1 MRSDAQGPADTTMMG
16 VVHDAY
22 RRDLARA
29 RTALTTEPYP
39 DDQQRKAIAEHLLW
53 MMEML
58 HAHHTGED
66 EGLWP
71 MVLRKNPGAAV
82 IMETMDADHSRIAP
96 AMDGLET
103 AAARYAD
110 DGSEAS
116 RASVLGA
123 LDTLSEVVLPH
134 LRREEDEAMPVVSAS
149 ITAAEWDAWDEE
161 HNIKPKSMTQL
172 GSEAHWIIDNLDP
185 TRYQTV
191 RQLLPPVPR
200 FIVLNGFRGGYRR
213 RATATW
219 GPGDYGPT
227 A

>member
-1 MRSDAQGPADTTMMG
+1 MKPDPQRPADTTMMG
-16 VVHDAY
+16 VVHDAF

-39 DDQQRKAIAEHLLW
+39 DVEQRKAIAEHLLW
-53 MMEML
+53 MMRFL
-58 HAHHTGED
+58 HAHHTSED

-71 MVLRKNPGAAV
+71 MVLRRNPGAAA
-82 IMETMDADHSRIAP
+82 IMATMDADHSRIAP
-96 AMDGLET
+96 AMDALN
-103 AAARYAD
+103 AAATGYAD
-110 DGSEAS
+110 DGSAAA
-116 RASVLGA
+116 RNSVLSA
-123 LDTLSEVVLPH
+123 LDTLCEVVLPH

-161 HNIKPKSMTQL
+161 HNIKPKPFTQL
-172 GSEAHWIIDNLDP
+172 GPEAHWVIDNLDP
-185 TRYQTV
+185 ERYQVV
-191 RQLLPPVPR
+191 RGLLPTVPR

-219 GPGDYGPT
+219 GPGRYGPK